1 MDATPSTPPPPRD
14 DNSKEAI
21 NDPLALPSPEV
32 LAEIARKQE
41 ARAAEIQAARL
52 ARRRSKKG
60 ESASLTEAQNRSDAA
75 VLIQKNYRGHR
86 TRRAME
92 GRSLDPS
99 VRWIEALKDAKYNNV
114 TAPRPRATSSLT
126 PTSPVRERWKR
137 AVAIAHRAGS
147 DDFSESEIEGDTE
160 EERAA
165 SREAKA
171 KEKRRREKYAKTM
184 GLDYFLEMVDNKHR
198 YGSNLRRY
206 HKEWKQ
212 SQTHENFFYWLDHGE
227 GKDLDLPDR
236 PRTRLD
242 TELVRY
248 LSREERQ
255 KYLVHID
262 DMGRFV
268 FSKNGIPVTTAPEF
282 KDSINGIVRH
292 DDPTPTWREVT
303 TGVKEQPAPPGDSD
317 SDAASLSSMSSIG
330 TGKQE
335 DNTKYTN
342 NELHDAR
349 GLAKLNH
356 INANSV
362 MNHLLRKTTKK
373 NTWIFVADTNMRLY
387 VGIKQSGA
395 FQHSSFLH
403 GARVAA
409 AGLIKIKRGQLRKL
423 SPLSGHYAPPVRNF
437 REFVRCLKETGAD
450 MSRCSISRS
459 YAVILGLEGYIRTK
473 DQAKKAER
481 GVRELVNPEEKRRR
495 EKVEFDAS
503 ASAAREREVLRQERE
518 RRKSE
523 GGLGARFRRSLGLGS
538 SSSTPVVQEKREG
551 G

>member
-1 MDATPSTPPPPRD
+1 MMDATPSTPPPPPRD
-14 DNSKEAI
+14 DNNNAAF

-32 LAEIARKQE
+32 LAEIARKQD

-52 ARRRSKKG
+52 ARRQSKKG
-60 ESASLTEAQNRSDAA
+60 ESASVTEEQNRSDAA
-75 VLIQKNYRGHR
+75 VMIQRNYRGHR

-99 VRWIEALKDAKYNNV
+99 VRWIEALKDGELRASIEEHLKDFADPYFFFVTAKYNNV
-114 TAPRPRATSSLT
+114 TAPRARATSSLT

-160 EERAA
+160 EEKAA
-165 SREAKA
+165 AREAKA
-171 KEKRRREKYAKTM
+171 KERQRREKYAKTM

-268 FSKNGIPVTTAPEF
+268 FSKNGVPVTTSSA
-282 KDSINGIVRH
+282 
-292 DDPTPTWREVT
+292 T
-303 TGVKEQPAPPGDSD
+303 TTQHLPGAKSP
-317 SDAASLSSMSSIG
+317 
-330 TGKQE
+330 QE
-335 DNTKYTN
+335 
-342 NELHDAR
+342 
-349 GLAKLNH
+349 
-356 INANSV
+356 
-362 MNHLLRKTTKK
+362 
-373 NTWIFVADTNMRLY
+373 
-387 VGIKQSGA
+387 
-395 FQHSSFLH
+395 
-403 GARVAA
+403 
-409 AGLIKIKRGQLRKL
+409 
-423 SPLSGHYAPPVRNF
+423 
-437 REFVRCLKETGAD
+437 
-450 MSRCSISRS
+450 
-459 YAVILGLEGYIRTK
+459 
-473 DQAKKAER
+473 
-481 GVRELVNPEEKRRR
+481 
-495 EKVEFDAS
+495 
-503 ASAAREREVLRQERE
+503 
-518 RRKSE
+518 
-523 GGLGARFRRSLGLGS
+523 
-538 SSSTPVVQEKREG
+538 
-551 G
+551 